1 MGANK
6 KWVSFSSLAHFS
18 HRRSIAV
25 QVKIGRR
32 RRYYL
37 QRLRPEESKF
47 CHGMNRNQLKKK
59 KKNKQKFFWKI
70 MWKWKQKR
78 KQKEEKEEEKEG
90 EKEEEKGEGEGE

>member
-1 MGANK
+1 MGQFFLSR
-6 KWVSFSSLAHFS
+6 SFLPPEVDRSSSEDWSSSAILSAV
-18 HRRSIAV
+18 IAPGRV
-25 QVKIGRR
+25 QV
-32 RRYYL
+32 L
-37 QRLRPEESKF
+37 SWNEPEST
-47 CHGMNRNQLKKK
+47 KKE